1 MEFLEFIAAKILDE
15 DALLM
20 ARNRAGFSGQKV
32 VMTNGCFDLLHP
44 GHIAYLSEARS
55 LGEMLIV
62 AVNSDASVR
71 RLKGEKRPIMD
82 EQARA
87 WMLAALLPVSAV
99 VIFEEDTPE
108 RLIGKILPDI
118 LVKGGDWAV
127 SAIVG
132 ADQVL
137 ANGGEV
143 KSLPFREGYST
154 TNIIERVL
162 ERNKP

>member
-1 MEFLEFIAAKILDE
+1 MNE
-15 DALLM
+15 DTLLM

-44 GHIAYLSEARS
+44 GHITYLSEART
-55 LGEMLIV
+55 LGDLLII

-71 RLKGEKRPIMD
+71 RLKGEKRPILD
-82 EQARA
+82 EQTRA
-87 WMLAALLPVSAV
+87 LMLAALLPVSAV
-99 VIFEEDTPE
+99 VIFEEDTPA

-118 LVKGGDWAV
+118 LVKGGDWPV

-132 ADQVL
+132 AELVL

-154 TNIIERVL
+154 TDIVGRVL
-162 ERNKP
+162 QRNIP

>member
-15 DALLM
+15 DALMM

-108 RLIGKILPDI
+108 RLIRKILPDI

-137 ANGGEV
+137 AKGGEV

-154 TNIIERVL
+154 TKIIERVL